1 MGDWSL
7 IARYLKKETNSG
19 DADHL
24 QILADRY
31 PNFMEELELL
41 DSRLRNTKHNSEDSF
56 DADQAFEKLNKRFQN
71 ENLTE

>member
-7 IARYLKKETNSG
+7 IARYLKKETNPG

-24 QILADRY
+24 QLLAKRY

-41 DSRLRNTKHNSEDSF
+41 DSGMRDTAHTDSF
-56 DADQAFEKLNKRFQN
+56 DAEQAFEKLNKRFRE
-71 ENLTE
+71 ENLIE